1 MSAAAVGYPP
11 EGRDD
16 RVASLLKKLLL
27 VAESRV
33 DNL

>member
-1 MSAAAVGYPP
+1 MSAVAVGYPP

-16 RVASLLKKLLL
+16 RVASLLAELLP
-27 VAESRV
+27 VSESRV